1 MKVLVNGVGNIG
13 KTVIN
18 ILYDYKDLLGIHTV
32 YALKNGKISSWNQ
45 SELEFLERKGIIVCT
60 KEKSKYEKL
69 GKVIDAVDYI
79 FDCNAN
85 TIGLRNKAWYSG
97 LPNLKGCC
105 AQGSEKGFG
114 IPFMSG
120 INNEVITDQKFV
132 QIVSCN
138 THSLAALLH
147 TISNNAI
154 ESITQSDFVIVRRS
168 EDLGNHERLVT
179 ANVVSRHLD
188 KELGTHHA
196 IDVNDL
202 FQTIDTSIQIQSSD
216 ITTPSQLMHTV
227 RFNIAFKKAPEI
239 AEINEALESN
249 PLMSFTSKFD
259 SNIIFELGRRYS
271 PYGRLYAHAIINN
284 NNLLIDKGN
293 NCIKGW
299 AFIPQEGN
307 TIISSVHAF
316 LLQTGNQNS
325 EHILNTLISKLTMK
339 EW

>member
-13 KTVIN
+13 TTVMN
-18 ILYDYKDLLGIHTV
+18 ILYDYKDLLGINDI
-32 YALKNGKISSWNQ
+32 YALKNGKISSWNL
-45 SELEFLERKGIIVCT
+45 SDLEFLDRKGIIVCT

-69 GKVIDAVDYI
+69 DRIIGSIDYI
-79 FDCNAN
+79 FDCNSN
-85 TIGLRNKAWYSG
+85 TIGLKNKAWYSG

-105 AQGSEKGFG
+105 SQGSEKGFG

-120 INNEVITDQKFV
+120 INNKVITDQKFV
-132 QIVSCN
+132 QVVSCN
-138 THSLAALLH
+138 THSLVALLH
-147 TISNNAI
+147 TISNNTI
-154 ESITQSDFVIVRRS
+154 ENITQSDFVIVRRS
-168 EDLGNHERLVT
+168 EDIGNHERLVT

-188 KELGTHHA
+188 KQVGTHHA

-202 FQTIDTSIQIQSSD
+202 FQTTDTSVQIQSSD

-227 RFNIAFKKAPEI
+227 RFNIGFLKSPEI
-239 AEINEALESN
+239 SEINDAIESN

-271 PYGRLYAHAIINN
+271 PYGRLYSHAIINN
-284 NNLLIDKGN
+284 NNLLLDKTRHSV
-293 NCIKGW
+293 KGW

-307 TIISSVHAF
+307 TIISTVHAF
-316 LLQTGNQNS
+316 LLQTGNKNS
-325 EHILNTLISKLTMK
+325 EQILDTLKNDLIQK